1 MYLNASL
8 AILYCIIRFI
18 FFIHKSVA
26 ASPVRKH
33 QHKSDFFFFKEQL
46 QALSRLK
53 TWHQLNVVPLKKKS
67 LTVLS
72 ITLTTRYKDSFLAIT
87 QKRSIKVDKSVV
99 WGLMCDSFISW
110 EFLKADLSCV
120 LLPTVHSAVVLQ

>member
-1 MYLNASL
+1 MHLWL
-8 AILYCIIRFI
+8 FCIVLYGSYFSFI
-18 FFIHKSVA
+18 NLL
-26 ASPVRKH
+26 PLH
-33 QHKSDFFFFKEQL
+33 QSANTNINQIFFFFKEQL

>member
-1 MYLNASL
+1 MHLWL
-8 AILYCIIRFI
+8 FCIVLYSSYFSFI
-18 FFIHKSVA
+18 NLL
-26 ASPVRKH
+26 PLH
-33 QHKSDFFFFKEQL
+33 QSANTNINQIFFFFKEQL